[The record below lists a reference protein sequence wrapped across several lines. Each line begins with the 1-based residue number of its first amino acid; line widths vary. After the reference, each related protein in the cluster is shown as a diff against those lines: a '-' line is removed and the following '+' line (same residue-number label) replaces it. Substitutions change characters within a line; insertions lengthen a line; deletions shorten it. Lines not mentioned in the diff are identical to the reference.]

1 MQIRTPRDLGAC
13 VRGLRRQA
21 GLSQAEL
28 ASRAGV
34 GRQWL
39 VELEAGKRTAEVGLV
54 LATLQAVGATLDI
67 SDGMRLSTEPATK
80 PSRYDGLDIPGP
92 DEVLDRAI
100 GPGRR
105 RP

>member
-13 VRGLRRQA
+13 VRGLRHQA

-54 LATLQAVGATLDI
+54 LTTLQAVGATLDI
-67 SDGMRLSTEPATK
+67 SNGMAEPTTRT
-80 PSRYDGLDIPGP
+80 SRYDGLDIPGP
-92 DEVLDRAI
+92 DEVLNRAI
-100 GPGRR
+100 SPGGRR
-105 RP
+105 P